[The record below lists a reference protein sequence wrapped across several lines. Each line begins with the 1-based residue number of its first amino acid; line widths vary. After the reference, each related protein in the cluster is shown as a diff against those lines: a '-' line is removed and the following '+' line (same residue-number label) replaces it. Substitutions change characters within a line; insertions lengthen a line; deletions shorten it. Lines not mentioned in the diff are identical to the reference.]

1 MCILALVVP
10 QPGGVLQVAA
20 NRDEFLKRPAAPPSI
35 WEEGWLAPRDLEA
48 GGTWLGLNPRGL
60 FVGVT
65 NRAGVHRA
73 SDRRSRG
80 LLVTTGP
87 TPTSSFGGITV
98 LRKPWDILHFVE
110 TVCTVLAEKASGRHP
125 VPTASL
131 G

>member
-1 MCILALVVP
+1 VSRVLIVQGDPAVLALMRHALVREGHEVATARSVDEAMDRLVHVRPDLVVSD
-10 QPGGVLQVAA
+10 VEL
-20 NRDEFLKRPAAPPSI
+20 PAAR
-35 WEEGWLAPRDLEA
+35 GDVL
-48 GGTWLGLNPRGL
+48 LGA
-60 FVGVT
+60 VGEQYPEMG
-65 NRAGVHRA
+65 R
-73 SDRRSRG
+73 

-110 TVCTVLAEKASGRHP
+110 TVCTVLAQKSAAQQR

>member
-1 MCILALVVP
+1 VLALMRHALVREGHEVATARSVDEAMDRLVHVRPDLVVSD
-10 QPGGVLQVAA
+10 VEL
-20 NRDEFLKRPAAPPSI
+20 PAAR
-35 WEEGWLAPRDLEA
+35 GDVL
-48 GGTWLGLNPRGL
+48 LGA
-60 FVGVT
+60 VGEQYPEMG
-65 NRAGVHRA
+65 R
-73 SDRRSRG
+73 

-110 TVCTVLAEKASGRHP
+110 TVCTVLAEKASGRHS